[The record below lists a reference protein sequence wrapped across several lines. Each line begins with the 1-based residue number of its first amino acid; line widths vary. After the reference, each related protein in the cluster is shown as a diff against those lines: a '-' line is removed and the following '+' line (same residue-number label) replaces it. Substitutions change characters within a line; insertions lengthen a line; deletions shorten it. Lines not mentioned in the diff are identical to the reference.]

1 MKNIKK
7 DVMGV
12 KHINVSINENE
23 ISYSRIND
31 NENNF
36 MGNLYDHGLPNFSDE
51 LTLNNLF
58 K

>member
-7 DVMGV
+7 DIMGV
-12 KHINVSINENE
+12 QHISVSIGENEN
-23 ISYSRIND
+23 SYPRINE

-36 MGNLYDHGLPNFSDE
+36 MGNLYDHGLPTFSNE
-51 LTLNNLF
+51 LSF

>member
-1 MKNIKK
+1 
-7 DVMGV
+7 MGV